1 MLKRLCPDESI
12 DQLNLNFLS
21 EECCSPSFDT
31 PSFDTPSIDLDEDQM
46 EQIRAA
52 RIEFKANKKRKKQI
66 WKRSE
71 RTIQMDSYKND
82 IEFIIAPPTS
92 SDNINN
98 ENNINKIEYYRYKD
112 IYSDHSENIYNAYCK
127 IGRGDFYQFLSGF
140 DPLINVGCPY
150 DPTVIYG
157 PILREKIMLHQ
168 KEKGIL
174 KLR

>member
-1 MLKRLCPDESI
+1 MLKRLCHDESI
-12 DQLNLNFLS
+12 DQLNLNFIS

-52 RIEFKANKKRKKQI
+52 RIEFKANKKRRKRL
-66 WKRSE
+66 RSE

-82 IEFIIAPPTS
+82 IEFIITPPTS

-140 DPLINVGCPY
+140 DPLINVGCPF